1 MSINTV
7 KSANDIKI
15 KTQMGRR
22 NSLTRNLHLTEALI
36 MNDIC
41 EAVELFL
48 LKFVQYGLIVVLI
61 GGLVDAV
68 L

>member
-1 MSINTV
+1 
-7 KSANDIKI
+7 
-15 KTQMGRR
+15 
-22 NSLTRNLHLTEALI
+22 